1 MKTAILIGHGTFDA
15 NAQDYKKF
23 IDDFTDFANANKADR
38 VIISGDEKINPRL
51 SDSESAFLKKQLLGK
66 LDKRIKVVTEAKSLN
81 ALQSIKNTTPLVNLE
96 DHDDVTVFCNSTIAV
111 KVMWFIQHYWFGMS
125 RSEIERDALNFVAT
139 HYSKKNGMED
149 MGKWIGV
156 TGVHYKNVEVHPCFV
171 KSSVHSAIAQQLVSL
186 VDVASLYN
194 EPLQKDMV
202 EATKEEYGLKR

>member
-1 MKTAILIGHGTFDA
+1 MRTAILIGHGTFDA

-23 IDDFTDFANANKADR
+23 IDDFTNFANKNKVDQ

-66 LDKRIKVVTEAKSLN
+66 LDKKIKVAKETKSLN
-81 ALQSIKNTTPLVNLE
+81 ALQSIKNTASMIKPR
-96 DHDDVTVFCNSTIAV
+96 DHDDITVFCNSTIAV
-111 KVMWFIQHYWFGMS
+111 KVMWFIQHYWFGMGKE
-125 RSEIERDALNFVAT
+125 EIEKDALNFVAT

-171 KSSVHSAIAQQLVSL
+171 KASVHSAIAQQLVSL

-194 EPLQKDMV
+194 EPLQKEMV
-202 EATKEEYGLKR
+202 EATKEEYGLKG